1 MADGTADGDG
11 SGGAAEIRDAYGRR
25 IDPDSPLALRGH
37 RTNMVG
43 VPAQV
48 LSTAAFNGSP
58 RTLRIH
64 GTRGQHADLFEA
76 LDEAPDADRA
86 AEVFQRHLAATFD
99 LNPDFSGSQGADGK
113 RRFRASY
120 LRLLKGWMFDSNNA
134 EGAVLKGWVESRFGL
149 MPTYHK
155 EPIRRFA
162 SGAWYRY
169 GEEKT
174 ATRFHNNNIYLQLDL
189 LYEYCQWW
197 MRRGWPEA
205 PMPARAMAIPLYRG
219 VNDFEEHFILERPD
233 KRSAVLRL
241 NNLCSF
247 STDREI
253 AGQFGDYI
261 LEARV
266 PVVKIVFFRDILPRY
281 PFRGEGEYLVVG
293 GDYRVS
299 VSLL

>member
-1 MADGTADGDG
+1 MADG
-11 SGGAAEIRDAYGRR
+11 AEIRGGETTDARGRVV
-25 IDPDSPLALRGH
+25 DPDSPLALRGH
-37 RTNMVG
+37 GTNRVG
-43 VPAQV
+43 IPAQI
-48 LSTAAFNGSP
+48 LSTTDFNDRP

-64 GTRGQHADLFEA
+64 GTRFTHAALFEG
-76 LDEAPDADRA
+76 LDAVPDADFA
-86 AEVFQRHLAATFD
+86 AGLFMSYMEETFG
-99 LNPDFSGSQGADGK
+99 LSPDFSGSDGPDGK

-149 MPTYHK
+149 LPTYHK
-155 EPIRRFA
+155 EPLLRFA
-162 SGAWYRY
+162 SDPWRHYA
-169 GEEKT
+169 EQKHS
-174 ATRFHNNNIYLQLDL
+174 TRFHNNHIHLQLDL

-197 MRRGWPEA
+197 IRRGWPDA
-205 PMPARAMAIPLYRG
+205 PMPARAQNIRLYRG
-219 VNDFEEHFILERPD
+219 VNNFDEHHIVERPD
-233 KRSAVLRL
+233 KRTAVLRL

-247 STDREI
+247 TIERDI

-261 LEARV
+261 LEAQV
-266 PVVKIVFFRDILPRY
+266 PVVKIIFFRDILPRY

>member
-1 MADGTADGDG
+1 MADG
-11 SGGAAEIRDAYGRR
+11 AEIRGGETTDARGRVV
-25 IDPDSPLALRGH
+25 DPDSPLALRGH
-37 RTNMVG
+37 GTNRVG
-43 VPAQV
+43 IPAQI
-48 LSTAAFNGSP
+48 LSTTDFNDRP

-64 GTRGQHADLFEA
+64 GTRFTHAALFEG
-76 LDEAPDADRA
+76 LDAVPDADFA
-86 AEVFQRHLAATFD
+86 AGLFMRYMEETFG
-99 LNPDFSGSQGADGK
+99 LSPDFSGSDGPDGK

-149 MPTYHK
+149 LPTYHK
-155 EPIRRFA
+155 EPLLRFA
-162 SGAWYRY
+162 SDPWRHYA
-169 GEEKT
+169 EQKHS
-174 ATRFHNNNIYLQLDL
+174 TRFHNNHIHLQLDL

-197 MRRGWPEA
+197 IRRGWPEA
-205 PMPARAMAIPLYRG
+205 PMPARAQNIRLYRG
-219 VNDFEEHFILERPD
+219 VNNFDEHHIVERPD
-233 KRSAVLRL
+233 KRTAVLRL

-247 STDREI
+247 TIERDI

-261 LEARV
+261 LEAQV
-266 PVVKIVFFRDILPRY
+266 PVVKIIFFRDILPRY

>member
-1 MADGTADGDG
+1 MADGT
-11 SGGAAEIRDAYGRR
+11 EIRGGETTDARGRVV
-25 IDPDSPLALRGH
+25 DPDSPLALRGH
-37 RTNMVG
+37 GTNRVG
-43 VPAQV
+43 IPAQI
-48 LSTAAFNGSP
+48 LSTTGFNDQP

-64 GTRGQHADLFEA
+64 GTRFTHAALFEG
-76 LDEAPDADRA
+76 LDAVPDGDFA
-86 AEVFQRHLAATFD
+86 AGLFMSYMEETFG
-99 LNPDFSGSQGADGK
+99 LSPDFSGSDGPDGK

-149 MPTYHK
+149 LPTYHK
-155 EPIRRFA
+155 EPLLRFA
-162 SGAWYRY
+162 SDPWRHYA
-169 GEEKT
+169 EQKHS
-174 ATRFHNNNIYLQLDL
+174 TRFHNNHIHLQLDL

-197 MRRGWPEA
+197 IRRGWPEA
-205 PMPARAMAIPLYRG
+205 PMPARAQNIRLYRG
-219 VNDFEEHFILERPD
+219 VNNFDEHHIVERPD
-233 KRSAVLRL
+233 KRTAVLRL

-247 STDREI
+247 TIERDI

-261 LEARV
+261 LEAQV
-266 PVVKIVFFRDILPRY
+266 PVVKIIFFRDILPRY